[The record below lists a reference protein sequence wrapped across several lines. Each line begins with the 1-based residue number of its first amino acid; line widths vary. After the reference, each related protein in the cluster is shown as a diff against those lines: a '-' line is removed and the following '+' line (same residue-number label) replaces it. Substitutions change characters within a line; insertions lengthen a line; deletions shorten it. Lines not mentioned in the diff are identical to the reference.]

1 MQKMCDAKHH
11 LLHMGKMVCLCSV
24 CCPRSWGGKVK
35 QKKKA
40 EGCSHSWGVEIEYM
54 ASFEKKKMKLEKLC
68 RGGQKILLGFR
79 VSFDVS

>member
-1 MQKMCDAKHH
+1 MFVQC
-11 LLHMGKMVCLCSV
+11 LLSKELGWKSEA
-24 CCPRSWGGKVK
+24 
-35 QKKKA
+35 KKKA